1 MNTEL
6 KEKYDSLIEILK
18 GYGKVAVAFS
28 GGVDSTFLLYAASQA
43 LGDGAAALT
52 SRSGFVPAREFTE
65 ADEYCASL
73 KVKHIVLDTDVLS
86 IPGVADNPKDRCYIC
101 KRALFQGFI
110 DAAEK
115 EGISVVAEGS
125 NVDDEGDYRPGLR
138 AIAELG
144 IKSPLREAGLTKQE
158 IRDLSKEAGL
168 PTWSKPS
175 FACLASRI
183 PYGERITP
191 RKLSMVEQAEQF
203 LLDKGFK
210 QFRVRAHE
218 SGSAAVQTKVIA
230 NESVNASVQTKVRA
244 HESGNSSMKSGDK
257 IYKSDNSSEQA
268 QDYEATRDSSICLAR
283 IELLPED
290 MGRMLSPDLRNEINQ
305 KLRTIGFSYV
315 SLDLQGY
322 RTGSLNEVL

>member
-1 MNTEL
+1 MDMNTEL
-6 KEKYDSLIEILK
+6 KKKYDNLIEILK

-43 LGDGAAALT
+43 LGDGAVALT
-52 SRSGFVPAREFTE
+52 SRSGFVPAREFNE

-73 KVKHIVLDTDVLS
+73 KVRHIVLDTDVLS
-86 IPGVADNPKDRCYIC
+86 IPGVAENPKDRCYIC

-158 IRDLSKEAGL
+158 IRELSKEANL

-183 PYGERITP
+183 PYGERITT
-191 RKLSMVEQAEQF
+191 RKLSMVEEAEQF

-218 SGSAAVQTKVIA
+218 SGSASAQAKDQD
-230 NESVNASVQTKVRA
+230 AS
-244 HESGNSSMKSGDK
+244 HES
-257 IYKSDNSSEQA
+257 
-268 QDYEATRDSSICLAR
+268 ATCIAR
-283 IELLPED
+283 IELLPDD
-290 MGRMLSPDLRNEINQ
+290 MESMLSPDLRNEINK
-305 KLRTIGFSYV
+305 KLRSIGFSYV

>member
-1 MNTEL
+1 MNAEL
-6 KEKYDSLIEILK
+6 KKKYDSLIEILK
-18 GYGKVAVAFS
+18 AYGKVAVAFS

-43 LGDGAAALT
+43 LGDGAVALT

-218 SGSAAVQTKVIA
+218 SGSAAVQTKV
-230 NESVNASVQTKVRA
+230 RA
-244 HESGNSSMKSGDK
+244 HESGNASMKSGDK

>member
-43 LGDGAAALT
+43 LGDGAVALT

-101 KRALFQGFI
+101 KRALFQGFL

-218 SGSAAVQTKVIA
+218 SGSA
-230 NESVNASVQTKVRA
+230 
-244 HESGNSSMKSGDK
+244 SMKSGDK